1 MWDDDVGTA
10 RVRRRRGRRQR
21 HVGTFRVI
29 VDGKSSHQFV
39 GHGCRVQAVVPVSW
53 YRLRPRPADVHHL
66 DDAYGQG
73 GGGDIARIVTGRIS
87 GGGPAGGR

>member
-1 MWDDDVGTA
+1 
-10 RVRRRRGRRQR
+10 
-21 HVGTFRVI
+21 
-29 VDGKSSHQFV
+29 
-39 GHGCRVQAVVPVSW
+39 VQAVVPVSW
-53 YRLRPRPADVHHL
+53 YRLRPRLADVHHL